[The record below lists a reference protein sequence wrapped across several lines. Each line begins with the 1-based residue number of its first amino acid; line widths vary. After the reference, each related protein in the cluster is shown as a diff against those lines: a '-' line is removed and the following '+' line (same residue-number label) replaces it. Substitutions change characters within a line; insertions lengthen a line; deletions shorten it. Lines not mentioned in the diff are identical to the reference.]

1 MSAPPGAV
9 ATLTRTTKSL
19 RLAGGPTGRHDPSP
33 AMPSG
38 FRDYVDEVRAF
49 ALREHGHRL
58 SRKDGAAVARS
69 AYVRQYVDEPLEL
82 TGDLHCPHLDPVGE
96 AVVNAMVR
104 RGDMNRHAA

>member
-9 ATLTRTTKSL
+9 ATLTRTTKTHASV
-19 RLAGGPTGRHDPSP
+19 GGFG
-33 AMPSG
+33 
-38 FRDYVDEVRAF
+38 DYVREVRAYS
-49 ALREHGHRL
+49 ASIGERL
-58 SRKDGAAVARS
+58 SQTRARDVARA

-104 RGDMNRHAA
+104 QGDMNRHAA